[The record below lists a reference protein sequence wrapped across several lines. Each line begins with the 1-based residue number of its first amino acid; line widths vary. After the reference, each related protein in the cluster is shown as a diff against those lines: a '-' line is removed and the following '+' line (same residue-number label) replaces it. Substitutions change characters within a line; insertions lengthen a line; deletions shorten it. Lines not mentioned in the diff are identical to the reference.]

1 MGQAKNRGTLA
12 ERVAQAKQ
20 KQKSLKPTFY
30 KMIHEVASGQSGNNE
45 QNKLAV
51 RMMIQSFVMAGGEVW
66 TDPKVTQ
73 KYYGMSVTPE
83 QYWNFV
89 EWYNG
94 AGGSSAVNLGG
105 DKPMPFVPIS
115 GELKLYN
122 HTHSH
127 NMINEDTDGWKI
139 QEIMMSSMI
148 YWLSY
153 LCKNDPE
160 YPLLQYSVLVNEDLL
175 GTDQHKQGVKQA
187 TIVNLGPFRL
197 VMIENEQHT
206 ELTIKDNPDWEDYCG
221 KNNIKH

>member
-12 ERVAQAKQ
+12 ERIAEAKQ

-30 KMIHEVASGQSGNNE
+30 KMIQEVASGQSGNNE
-45 QNKLAV
+45 QNELAV
-51 RMMIQSFVMAGGEVW
+51 RMMIQSFVMAGGEGW
-66 TDPKVTQ
+66 TDPQVTQ
-73 KYYGMSVTPE
+73 KHYGMSVTPE

-94 AGGSSAVNLGG
+94 GGGSSVTNLGG
-105 DKPMPFVPIS
+105 DNIMPFVPIS

-122 HTHSH
+122 WTNSH

-139 QEIMMSSMI
+139 QEIMMTSMI

-153 LCKNDPE
+153 LCKNDPD
-160 YPLLQYSVLVNEDLL
+160 YPLLQYSVILNEDLL

-187 TIVNLGPFRL
+187 IIVDLGPFRL
-197 VMIENEQHT
+197 VMIENHQHT
-206 ELTIKDNPDWEDYCG
+206 ELTIKNNPDWEDYCG
-221 KNNIKH
+221 LNNIKH